1 MSDAART
8 ISSLVLCFPKL
19 KRKESRACSSVSP
32 AARTILK
39 AFELHILADRFQVHL
54 LLGDEIEENEKTALQ
69 KGADDVMF
77 PRYRYLTANCASL
90 RFVKKAA

>member
-1 MSDAART
+1 MN
-8 ISSLVLCFPKL
+8 ICQV
-19 KRKESRACSSVSP
+19 
-32 AARTILK
+32 
-39 AFELHILADRFQVHL
+39 RFQVHL

>member
-1 MSDAART
+1 M
-8 ISSLVLCFPKL
+8 L
-19 KRKESRACSSVSP
+19 P

-54 LLGDEIEENEKTALQ
+54 LLGDEPEEHEITALQ